1 MSQISTVSIGSRMLD
16 LYAFTGLVVD
26 QNTSSETRTTVHSNR
41 QVTSQTVH
49 YAQLFVRAPDGE
61 ERDLEVANMKIGVR
75 RDHTVSLLWG
85 IRKGRESGK
94 YIAVYNHDTKSIHHI
109 RKENND
115 LAGPPAYALILIVA
129 VFTGVFGLFG
139 LFGGSLAAGVV
150 VLLAAGAIYWI
161 HDRQRKLMAAV
172 DAAAR
177 AIPTPTR
184 GAATAAR

>member
-1 MSQISTVSIGSRMLD
+1 MSKISTVSVGSRMID
-16 LYAFTGLVVD
+16 LYAFTGEVVD
-26 QNTSSETRTTVHSNR
+26 QSSSSETRTTVHSNR

-75 RDHTVSLLWG
+75 REHTVSLLWG
-85 IRKGRESGK
+85 IKKGRENGK

-115 LAGPPAYALILIVA
+115 LAGPPGYTLIIVVA
-129 VFTGVFGLFG
+129 VFVGVFGLFG
-139 LFGGSLAAGVV
+139 VFGGDLTAGLFL
-150 VLLAAGAIYWI
+150 LLAAGAVYWI
-161 HDRQRKLMAAV
+161 YNRQRKLMAAV

-177 AIPTPTR
+177 AIRVPTR